1 MIYLWGET
9 PLRGRLFPRDR
20 VGRFDLLTDEPQ
32 HPFESAPVP
41 WELPPRRAQSLGE
54 RFAVLHS
61 HLRRAVPAVD
71 RMAVALYDPQMDH
84 LKTFVHSTMGGDPL
98 RTYQYKL
105 SDSPSLLAIKEAGQ
119 PRVIDDIGLTLTAD
133 TEHTRWVKS
142 MGYRSSYTVPMFHQ
156 GVFEGFL
163 FFDSCQPA
171 AFTPETIDRLGIYVN
186 LIMLMVSHELT
197 TVRALLGSIQ
207 VARDF
212 TSLRDEETGAH
223 LERMSRFCR
232 LIARGLAKSHN
243 LSDEFIE
250 QLFLF
255 APLHDIG
262 KVGIP
267 DSVLRKPGTFT
278 PEERKT
284 MESHVQLGSRM
295 VDRLIDDF
303 ELGTVAGISILRNL
317 VAFHHEFLDGSGYPH
332 NAVRGDIPIEARI
345 VTAADIFDALTSK
358 RIYKEAWSIDRA
370 LAALDEMA
378 AEGKVDADCV
388 AVLRANKEEAR
399 EIIGRFAETA

>member
-1 MIYLWGET
+1 
-9 PLRGRLFPRDR
+9 
-20 VGRFDLLTDEPQ
+20 LTDEPQ

-54 RFAVLHS
+54 RFGALHS

-71 RMAVALYDPQMDH
+71 RLAVALYDPQMDD
-84 LKTFVHSTMGGDPL
+84 LKTFVNSTIGGEPL

-119 PRVIDDIGLTLTAD
+119 SRVIDDIGQTLTAD

-142 MGYRSSYTVPMFHQ
+142 MGYRSSYTVPIYHQ

-163 FFDSCQPA
+163 FFDSRQLA
-171 AFTPETIDRLGIYVN
+171 AFTPETVDRLGIYVN

-223 LERMSRFCR
+223 LERMSRFSR
-232 LIARGLAKSHN
+232 LIARGLAGSHD

-267 DSVLRKPGTFT
+267 DAVLRKPGSFT

-303 ELGTVAGISILRNL
+303 DLRTVAGISILRNL
-317 VAFHHEFLDGSGYPH
+317 VAFHHEFLDGSGYPQS
-332 NAVRGDIPIEARI
+332 AVRADIPIEARI
-345 VTAADIFDALTSK
+345 VTVADIFDALTSK
-358 RIYKEAWSIDRA
+358 RIYKEAWDIGRA
-370 LAALDEMA
+370 LATLNRMA

-388 AVLRANKEEAR
+388 AALQANQDGAR
-399 EIIGRFAETA
+399 EIIGRFGESV

>member
-1 MIYLWGET
+1 MLA
-9 PLRGRLFPRDR
+9 
-20 VGRFDLLTDEPQ
+20 DEQQ
-32 HPFESAPVP
+32 HPFEAAAIP
-41 WELPPRRAQSLGE
+41 WDLPARHALSLSE
-54 RFAVLHS
+54 RFGALHS
-61 HLRRAVPAVD
+61 HLRRAVPTVD
-71 RMAVALYDPQMDH
+71 RMAVALYDPEMDH
-84 LKTFVHSTMGGDPL
+84 LKTFVNSTIGGEPL
-98 RTYQYKL
+98 RTYQYRL
-105 SDSPSLLAIKEAGQ
+105 SDSPSLVRIKEERR
-119 PRVIDDIGLTLTAD
+119 PRIIDDISQTLTAD

-142 MGYRSSYTVPMFHQ
+142 MGYRSSYTVPIFYQ

-163 FFDSCQPA
+163 FFDSRQPA
-171 AFTPETIDRLGIYVN
+171 AFTPDVVARLGIYVN

-197 TVRALLGSIQ
+197 TVRALLGSVQ

-223 LERMSRFCR
+223 LECMSRFCR

-243 LSDEFIE
+243 LSDEFVE

-267 DSVLRKPGTFT
+267 DAVLRKPGSFT

-303 ELGTVAGISILRNL
+303 DLGTVAGISILRNL
-317 VAFHHEFLDGSGYPH
+317 VEFHHEFLDGSGYPH
-332 NAVRGDIPIEARI
+332 GAVSSDIPIEARI

-358 RIYKEAWSIDRA
+358 RIYKEAWDIDRA
-370 LAALDEMA
+370 LATLDEMA
-378 AEGKVDADCV
+378 SEGKVDADCV
-388 AVLRANKEEAR
+388 ATLRANKDEAR
-399 EIIGRFAETA
+399 EIIGRFGEAGSPVV

>member
-1 MIYLWGET
+1 VK
-9 PLRGRLFPRDR
+9 PFFVRLFPRDSLGKLP
-20 VGRFDLLTDEPQ
+20 VLPDEQ
-32 HPFESAPVP
+32 HHPFEATPIP
-41 WELPPRRAQSLGE
+41 LEFPARNALSLSE
-54 RFAVLHS
+54 RFGALHS
-61 HLRRAVPAVD
+61 HLRRAVPTVD
-71 RMAVALYDPQMDH
+71 RMAVALYDPEMDH
-84 LKTFVHSTMGGDPL
+84 LKTFVNSTIGGEPL

-105 SDSPSLLAIKEAGQ
+105 ADSPSLVRIKEERE
-119 PRVIDDIGLTLTAD
+119 PRIIDDIGRTLTAE

-142 MGYRSSYTVPMFHQ
+142 MGYRSSYTVPIFHQ

-163 FFDSCQPA
+163 FFDSRQPA
-171 AFTPETIDRLGIYVN
+171 AFTPDVVARLGIYVN

-197 TVRALLGSIQ
+197 TVRALLGSVQ

-223 LERMSRFCR
+223 LDRMSRFCR
-232 LIARGLAKSHN
+232 LIARGLAKSHD

-255 APLHDIG
+255 SPLHDIG

-267 DSVLRKPGTFT
+267 DAVLRKPGSFT

-295 VDRLIDDF
+295 VDRLVDDF
-303 ELGTVAGISILRNL
+303 DLGTVAGISILRNL

-332 NAVRGDIPIEARI
+332 GAVQADIPIEARI
-345 VTAADIFDALTSK
+345 VTVADIFDALTSK
-358 RIYKEAWSIDRA
+358 RVYKEPWTVDAA
-370 LAALDEMA
+370 LAALDGMV
-378 AEGKVDADCV
+378 AEGKLDADCV
-388 AVLRANKEEAR
+388 AALRANREEAAK
-399 EIIGRFAETA
+399 IIERFGETPPQT